1 MTEISITELNS
12 FIKDNVKKTSL
23 KNLKIKGEI
32 SGLKKYNNTI
42 YASLKDDISSIN
54 IIKFRSNDDNIKN
67 GDLVI
72 ISGYLEF
79 YTKNGTIQIICNNI
93 EHTGEGYI
101 LKNLEDLKIK
111 FKNKGYFDNKKKI
124 PENIKSIG
132 IVTASNGAALQDIL
146 YVFNNNK
153 FDGKIFVKNSPVQGV
168 DCPKGI
174 CNGIKYFNQFKDDN
188 KRVDLIMITRGGGGI
203 DDLMGFSDSSVI
215 EEIHIS
221 NIFVISAV
229 GHEVDNMISDYVADL
244 RAPTPSIG
252 AEIISK
258 SKPNKIS
265 IINSYREK
273 LDIYIKFIHNKY
285 DNIKKNFNLQK
296 KKMYIK
302 IYELN
307 IKRINNIEEY
317 INDIIKTKI
326 NKINN
331 NLITIK
337 SNIDIIKNNEYNAVL
352 MYNNNIID
360 DVDKIK
366 NGIYIIKINGKN
378 KKIEIN
384 INN

>member
-1 MTEISITELNS
+1 MTEISITELNAY
-12 FIKDNVKKTSL
+12 IKENVKKTSL
-23 KNLKIKGEI
+23 NNLKIKGEI

-54 IIKFRSNDDNIKN
+54 IIKFRSTDNIKN

-72 ISGYLEF
+72 ITGYLEF
-79 YTKNGTIQIICNNI
+79 YSKNGTIQIICNNI
-93 EHTGEGYI
+93 EHTGEGNI
-101 LKNLEDLKIK
+101 LKKLEELKIK
-111 FKNKGYFDNKKKI
+111 FKNKGYFDNKKKF

-153 FDGKIFVKNSPVQGV
+153 FDGKIFVKNSPVQGI

-174 CNGIKYFNQFKDDN
+174 CNGIKYFNDFKVNN

-203 DDLMGFSDSSVI
+203 DDLMGFSNSSVI
-215 EEIHIS
+215 EEIYKS
-221 NIFVISAV
+221 NIFIISAV
-229 GHEVDNMISDYVADL
+229 GHEVDNMLSDYVADL

-258 SKPNKIS
+258 STPNKILK
-265 IINSYREK
+265 INSYRDK

-285 DNIKKNFNLQK
+285 ENIKKNFNLQK

-307 IKRINNIEEY
+307 IKRINNIEDY
-317 INDIIKTKI
+317 IKNIIS
-326 NKINN
+326 NKINILNN
-331 NLITIK
+331 NLNTIK
-337 SNIDIIKNNEYNAVL
+337 SNIYIIKNNEYNALL
-352 MYNNNIID
+352 MYNNKIID
-360 DVDKIK
+360 NIDKIK

-384 INN
+384 ISN

>member
-1 MTEISITELNS
+1 MTEISITELNAY
-12 FIKDNVKKTSL
+12 IKDNVKKTSL

-54 IIKFRSNDDNIKN
+54 IIKFRSNDDIKN
-67 GDLVI
+67 GDMVI
-72 ISGYLEF
+72 ISGYIEF

-93 EHTGEGYI
+93 EHTGEGNI
-101 LKNLEDLKIK
+101 LKKLEDLKTT
-111 FKNKGYFDNKKKI
+111 FKNKGYFDNKKKF

-153 FDGKIFVKNSPVQGV
+153 FDGKIYVKNSPVQGV

-174 CNGIKYFNQFKDDN
+174 CNGIKYFNKFKDDN
-188 KRVDLIMITRGGGGI
+188 KTVDLIMITRGGGGI
-203 DDLMGFSDSSVI
+203 DDLMGFSDPNVI
-215 EEIHIS
+215 EEIHNS
-221 NIFVISAV
+221 NIFIISAV
-229 GHEVDNMISDYVADL
+229 GHEVDNMISDYAADL

-258 SKPNKIS
+258 SMPNKIL
-265 IINSYREK
+265 IINSYRDK
-273 LDIYIKFIHNKY
+273 LDIYLKLIQNKY

-317 INDIIKTKI
+317 LKNIINTKV
-326 NKINN
+326 NKLNN
-331 NLITIK
+331 NLNTIK
-337 SNIDIIKNNEYNAVL
+337 SNIDILKNNEYNAVI
-352 MYNNNIID
+352 MYNNKVID

-378 KKIEIN
+378 KKIEIKL
-384 INN
+384 NN